1 MFNLLNFSIKSN
13 IILKQPLYQYTNLP
27 QLYDLIVEKPSP
39 ELPIRYAKY
48 LTPIYRKMMKKNP
61 VQRPTASELLQE

>member
-1 MFNLLNFSIKSN
+1 MSYLRNGRPQSIFSIKKS
-13 IILKQPLYQYTNLP
+13 PYQFNNLP

-39 ELPIRYAKY
+39 ELPVKYGKY

-61 VQRPTASELLQE
+61 LQRPSAS